1 MEPSTRSDKLNSNM
15 LDLANHLLTLPLDIK
30 LKESFIK
37 EVDFMISDT
46 QKDLDRYNE
55 VKKILEGW
63 K

>member
-15 LDLANHLLTLPLDIK
+15 LDLANHLRTLPLDIK

-63 K
+63 D